1 VGCDGLEVMTYYG
14 FRAAPDTRTVAVMLI
29 ERMVGVVPHKWRV
42 GNPPQDGILP
52 YKQMLL

>member
-1 VGCDGLEVMTYYG
+1 MTYYG